1 MKLLYF
7 LFCFLWCVNFIKF
20 YSEIDRKDLAV
31 QMRKRVG
38 DYSRVVDLLRTGGGK
53 LKRAKKEA
61 FSLIVKWCMIN

>member
-1 MKLLYF
+1 
-7 LFCFLWCVNFIKF
+7 
-20 YSEIDRKDLAV
+20 
-31 QMRKRVG
+31 MRKRVG